1 MNNEQKE
8 RFLSHIPQPRHSVK
22 SAKSNNELLK
32 TGKFLLVISVALL
45 VGVGIYSLDNTHKK
59 NTKKV
64 TI

>member
-1 MNNEQKE
+1 MDKKKD
-8 RFLSHIPQPRHSVK
+8 FLTHIPQPRHSVK
-22 SAKSNNELLK
+22 SSKSNNELLK

>member
-1 MNNEQKE
+1 MDKKKD
-8 RFLSHIPQPRHSVK
+8 FLSHIPQPRLSVK

-32 TGKFLLVISVALL
+32 TGKFLLVLSVALL
-45 VGVGIYSLDNTHKK
+45 VGVGIYSLDSSHKK

>member
-1 MNNEQKE
+1 MEKKKD
-8 RFLSHIPQPRHSVK
+8 FLSHIPQPRYSVK
-22 SAKSNNELLK
+22 SSKSNNELLK